1 MCARGGGGGAAGR
14 GAKVGNA
21 PGAAAGGGGTRASS
35 QQPGTMPASSSG
47 KPTPR
52 RSAGFSAAALSAAS
66 GGSTLPPAAARTR
79 CTCPAA
85 TPQRGNFS
93 HARPTKRATVS
104 AGRSSIAAKASSSKE
119 VSLMRLIKAYCV
131 RKRLEGG
138 GGRRGVRVARGRPRT
153 GSPRPPK
160 GGGDE
165 VDVRAREGWH
175 APTSRQV
182 GARCGLGAREAR
194 RPVQKAGGGPR
205 SSSLDAPDGHSTLD
219 VFFLFF
225 GSEWVRLGVF
235 VRSYR

>member
-52 RSAGFSAAALSAAS
+52 RSAGFAAAALSAAS
-66 GGSTLPPAAARTR
+66 GGSTLPPAAARCR
-79 CTCPAA
+79 CTFVGAPHS
-85 TPQRGNFS
+85 NFS
-93 HARPTKRATVS
+93 HARPTRRATVS